1 MKNIFNNERERIR
14 FFRFLAVGTIGFAV
28 DFGIFNL
35 LFRVMGVS
43 YVLAG
48 DLSLFCAILSN
59 FLWNRLW
66 TYPDSRSKP
75 LVGQFFQFTIVN
87 LIGGLPIRTAILKY
101 LEPEVTKLFHLMREN
116 YLFLTAD
123 WMGKYTTFVI
133 AVFIVLLWNFFVNR
147 YWTYNDVQ

>member
-1 MKNIFNNERERIR
+1 MTTILRSQRERRR
-14 FFRFLAVGTIGFAV
+14 FFRFLAVGAIGFLV

-35 LFRVMGVS
+35 LIRVFGVS
-43 YVLAG
+43 YVLSG
-48 DLSLFCAILSN
+48 DISLFCAIISN
-59 FLWNRLW
+59 FIWNRIW

-75 LVGQFFQFTIVN
+75 LVRQFFQFTVVN

-101 LEPEVTKLFHLMREN
+101 LEPVITRLFHLIRED

-123 WMGKYTTFVI
+123 WMGKYTTFII
-133 AVFIVLLWNFFVNR
+133 AVSIVLLWNFFVNR